1 MPEKSKIFIRGRD
14 IRFTELTEKDIEL
27 KVAWYNDP
35 EINRH
40 LVLYETLELEKS
52 LKWLEAVK
60 GREDR
65 LDLAVQTEQGRTI
78 GVIGLLEIDK
88 NNKTAEIYIVI
99 GERDYW
105 GKGVMLEAE
114 SLLIRHAFDKMGL
127 EKIWAQARCENMAS
141 IITMK
146 KLGFKIEGQLRQ
158 HKVMGGERVDLVMLG
173 LLKDEFVFF
182 SGD

>member
-1 MPEKSKIFIRGRD
+1 MSENKTTILENDSIRLSTLTADD
-14 IRFTELTEKDIEL
+14 IKL

-40 LVLYETLELEKS
+40 LVLYEPLELEKS
-52 LKWLEAVK
+52 LRWLESLQ

-65 LDLAVQTEQGRTI
+65 LDLVIETNEGRAI

-182 SGD
+182 DG